1 MKYVKTFELF
11 GFGKKKNFDESDWEE
26 SLKWIF
32 DNYKSNKINSLDAN
46 HDKYS
51 CSVYWWIGND
61 NYHITLFDG
70 NKYGKNNDYVVSFGS
85 LKLPVDQ
92 WPKIT
97 KQEYEKYRK
106 GIVEISDY
114 LDEKENIS
122 SSSVDDILNM
132 KSDES
137 EFLKAKGNV
146 YSKLTNFLKG
156 FIGSDIEFE
165 AIYYLWSSESENQKI
180 VENIKVKIVDLDQDS
195 LDYIGNGIIKFKCE
209 WKGFNLIMTIT
220 ENTVEEYIDL
230 SEIKPWDKTNLIKLS
245 HDESNLNRK
254 EKRKESTYPH
264 FIWMDLSP
272 SEYKSIEFIKA
283 CKEIIEF
290 AKN

>member
-11 GFGKKKNFDESDWEE
+11 GFGKKKKQPDDPQTWKIRLEWILENY
-26 SLKWIF
+26 LK
-32 DNYKSNKINSLDAN
+32 KSKYQSLDADYRN
-46 HDKYS
+46 GTYMVSYS
-51 CSVYWWIGND
+51 
-61 NYHITLFDG
+61 
-70 NKYGKNNDYVVSFGS
+70 NKYGFHHISIIKDEKDNVYRVSYNASGQI
-85 LKLPVDQ
+85 DN
-92 WPKIT
+92 WPIISED
-97 KQEYEKYRK
+97 EYEKYRK
-106 GIVEISDY
+106 GIMEISDY

-122 SSSVDDILNM
+122 RSSVDDFLNM
-132 KSDES
+132 SSDES
-137 EFLKAKGNV
+137 DFLKAKGNV

-165 AIYYLWSSESENQKI
+165 AIYHLWSNKSENQKI

-220 ENTVEEYIDL
+220 ENTIEEYVDL

-245 HDESNLNRK
+245 HDESNLSRK